1 LILVLLLDLDEESDL
16 LELIN
21 NRHVGPLVSWTMTN
35 LVSEKIMRVDQWLE
49 MAFHL
54 CKQRWDDSVEWLEMQ
69 PMSKIEL
76 MSRVVT
82 KYVSEQNREMKKA
95 SRGK

>member
-1 LILVLLLDLDEESDL
+1 MILVLLLDLDEESDL

-21 NRHVGPLVSWTMTN
+21 NRHIGPLVSWTMTN

-82 KYVSEQNREMKKA
+82 KHVSEQNREMKKA

>member
-1 LILVLLLDLDEESDL
+1 M

-21 NRHVGPLVSWTMTN
+21 NRHIGPLVSWTMTN